1 MHITSMISN
10 KSNKSSNDAGIFR
23 MLAQGV
29 TATGSVQGAPEEHAS
44 RDEAARP
51 HATADDAAADDAVA
65 TVARKVLIVDDNAD
79 AAEMM
84 AMLLSS
90 CGHEVQ
96 TAGDAESSLRIANE
110 FIPDVILLDIGLPG
124 TDGYTIAR
132 ILRRDPRFQKCMLIA
147 LTGYG
152 STRDRELS
160 TEAGFDHHIVKPAQV
175 DHLLQLLGTQE

>member
-10 KSNKSSNDAGIFR
+10 NDAGIFR

-51 HATADDAAADDAVA
+51 DAAADDAVA

-175 DHLLQLLGTQE
+175 DHLLQLLGTQD